1 MQQGET
7 GQFLGLQ
14 SPGIP
19 GLFFCPASRI
29 GIRSTRPPFAASAH
43 PTRYHSWGRS
53 RKILAPTF
61 DKLFFAVDVLG
72 ASMLEQGGAIDGRSA
87 GHIFQDPAVRR
98 NSASPPAA
106 SLQVDEPLH

>member
-29 GIRSTRPPFAASAH
+29 GIRSTRPPFAASSH

-72 ASMLEQGGAIDGRSA
+72 ASLRNKAGAIYGLSA
-87 GHIFQDPAVRR
+87 WPFFGG
-98 NSASPPAA
+98 PAA
-106 SLQVDEPLH
+106 RRVSA